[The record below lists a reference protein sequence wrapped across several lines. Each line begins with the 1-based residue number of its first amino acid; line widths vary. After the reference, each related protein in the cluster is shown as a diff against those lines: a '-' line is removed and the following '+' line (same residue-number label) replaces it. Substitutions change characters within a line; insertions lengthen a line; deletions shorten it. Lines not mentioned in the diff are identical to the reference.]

1 MLTAARWCR
10 HAGNT
15 RQTQRLCRAEV
26 VFRTPFCLQ
35 TYRSVVVV
43 GVAIVWE
50 PSSDARGRVRPVNF
64 PPSSSGAVRRLAVAV
79 VAVVAVV
86 AAVAAAVAVAE
97 AAAVEMEV
105 MVAVVAVAEAV
116 AVEMEAVAVVV
127 VVVVVALRGI
137 PQLGH
142 PSQNGPGQ
150 GTHSAVDAI
159 MVPSLY
165 VPMGQVLLII

>member
-86 AAVAAAVAVAE
+86 LSVALMETVHVAAAPAPMQSHTGVRTLVTA
-97 AAAVEMEV
+97 MNN
-105 MVAVVAVAEAV
+105 
-116 AVEMEAVAVVV
+116 
-127 VVVVVALRGI
+127 LHRC
-137 PQLGH
+137 PQRQSTTG
-142 PSQNGPGQ
+142 SRC
-150 GTHSAVDAI
+150 T
-159 MVPSLY
+159 
-165 VPMGQVLLII
+165 